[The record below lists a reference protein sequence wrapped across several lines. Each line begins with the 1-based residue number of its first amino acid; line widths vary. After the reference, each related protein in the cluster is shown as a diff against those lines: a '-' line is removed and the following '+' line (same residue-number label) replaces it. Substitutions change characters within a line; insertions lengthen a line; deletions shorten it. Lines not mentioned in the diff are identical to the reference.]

1 MDATNRTL
9 RSIERAAAWSSAA
22 LLPLAGALAI
32 WAGQVLGTLLR
43 WAFSP
48 EQRPYAFAFCA
59 TFLLCV
65 AVFVGLGWAFFG
77 AAAIFIGWTVAT
89 QADAAQ

>member
-9 RSIERAAAWSSAA
+9 RTIERAAAWSSTAV
-22 LLPLAGALAI
+22 LPFAI
-32 WAGQVLGTLLR
+32 ASTIWIGQVLGALLR
-43 WAFSP
+43 WAFAP
-48 EQRPYAFAFCA
+48 AQRLYACAFCA

-65 AVFVGLGWAFFG
+65 AVFIGLGWAFFG

-89 QADAAQ
+89 QDDAAQ